1 MDPFESLENSPTNK
15 KSSLPQLEGANK
27 NFPPSSVPPVMNSQK
42 VTAKKQQKFQLSK
55 MDFESS
61 VSLLEKKVHSSYAE
75 LKRKEQLTS

>member
-1 MDPFESLENSPTNK
+1 
-15 KSSLPQLEGANK
+15 
-27 NFPPSSVPPVMNSQK
+27 MNSQK